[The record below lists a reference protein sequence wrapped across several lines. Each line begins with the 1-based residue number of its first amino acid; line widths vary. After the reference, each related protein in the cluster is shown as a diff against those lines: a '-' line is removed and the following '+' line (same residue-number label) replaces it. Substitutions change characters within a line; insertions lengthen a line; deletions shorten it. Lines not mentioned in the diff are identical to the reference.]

1 MDIVDPMGVFVV
13 GMHRSGTSTLVRMFE
28 SVGFHAGSED
38 DFHPPTEHDP
48 EGHREH
54 RALWATNEAL
64 LAYIGRSWD
73 DPVGIDWTALTDTQ
87 LGDVLGAI
95 NAAAPAFTRTEPWV
109 AKDPRLCLTLPL
121 WAKCVPA
128 AAVFIHRDPLEVAD
142 SLHARDAR
150 PLRSGI
156 ALWEAYARSALRA
169 LTVLPHAFVGFAELV
184 ERPEQEMVTLLDRLG
199 VTACADTAPVP
210 FRPDRIRHRRS
221 RSDTLCHLNTSQR
234 ELLLAVEL
242 LVAGHPDADA
252 ARQAV
257 AAAPLSDDATDL
269 LPRH

>member
-1 MDIVDPMGVFVV
+1 MGVFVV

-28 SVGFHAGSED
+28 SVGFRAGAED

-54 RALWATNEAL
+54 RALWATNEAI

-73 DPVGIDWTALTDTQ
+73 DPVGIDWTALSDAQ

-95 NAAAPAFTRTEPWV
+95 NAAAPAFTGIEPWV

-121 WAKCVPA
+121 WARCVPA
-128 AAVFIHRDPLEVAD
+128 TAVFIHRDPLEVAD

-156 ALWEAYARSALRA
+156 ALWEACARAALRG
-169 LTVLPHAFVGFAELV
+169 LPSLPHAFVGFAELV
-184 ERPEQEMVTLLDRLG
+184 ERPDQEMSALLDRLG
-199 VTACADTAPVP
+199 MSACADATASVP
-210 FRPDRIRHRRS
+210 FRPERIRHRRA
-221 RSDTLCHLNTSQR
+221 RGDTLRHLNTSQR
-234 ELLLAVEL
+234 ELLVAIEL
-242 LVAGHPDADA
+242 SVAGHPEADTARRA
-252 ARQAV
+252 AV
-257 AAAPLSDDATDL
+257 AAPLSDDATEL